1 MIVVVIV
8 VVIYKIYC
16 TFQSSEYSILFLVT
30 FLASFLSRAN
40 AFFVRAVSAIDAFLA
55 RHHIAKDVFNP
66 AVRVQ
71 LAPALFTRN
80 EMLLTPF
87 ALFAGH
93 VIAALEC
100 LL

>member
-1 MIVVVIV
+1 MANYVKTLSVLL
-8 VVIYKIYC
+8 YYARR
-16 TFQSSEYSILFLVT
+16 EYSILFLVT
-30 FLASFLSRAN
+30 FLASFFSRAN

-55 RHHIAKDVFNP
+55 QHHIAVVVFNP
-66 AVRVQ
+66 ALRVQ

-87 ALFAGH
+87 ALFGGH
-93 VIAALEC
+93 VEPVLQC